1 MIFRNATVW
10 AQNGFAKQDAIFDG
24 EVLSFSN
31 SQIAPVSASEMP
43 VFSNCLILPGFC
55 DVHVH
60 LREPGFCYK
69 ETVAS
74 GTASAARGGY
84 TAICSMP
91 NLNPVPDT
99 KAHLDVQL
107 EAIQK
112 DARIAVFPYGSLTV
126 SEAGEEMADL
136 DAMAADAIAFSD
148 DGKGVQNEEMMRALM
163 LRAKTLGKMVVAHCE
178 DNSLLRGGYIHN
190 GVYAAEHGHRGICS
204 ESEWGPIA
212 RDLRFAKETGC
223 AYHVCHIST
232 KESVDLIRAA
242 KKEGV
247 DVTCETAPHYLI
259 LCDEDLQE
267 DGRFK
272 MNPPLR
278 SAADRA
284 ALIEGILDGTIDMIA
299 TDHAPHSAE
308 EKARGLEKSAFG
320 IVGLETAF
328 PILYTEF
335 VKTGKMTLARLVDL
349 MCINPRKRFGIAS
362 DVGFT
367 VWNVE
372 KEYSIDPDDFATLG
386 SATPFAGRRVFGEN
400 LLTVYNGSVVYSKN
414 KMEE

>member
-10 AQNGFAKQDAIFDG
+10 TQNGFAKQDAIFDG
-24 EVLSFSN
+24 GVLSFSN
-31 SQIAPVSASEMP
+31 SQIAAVSAFEMP

-91 NLNPVPDT
+91 NLNPVPDS
-99 KAHLDVQL
+99 KEHLNVQL
-107 EAIQK
+107 DAIKK
-112 DARIAVFPYGSLTV
+112 DAKIAVYPYGALTV
-126 SEAGEEMADL
+126 NEAGEAMADL
-136 DAMAADAIAFSD
+136 DGMAADVIAFSD
-148 DGKGVQNEEMMRALM
+148 DGKGVQDENMMRDLM

-178 DNSLLRGGYIHN
+178 DNSLLRGGYIHD
-190 GVYAAEHGHRGICS
+190 GVYAKEHDHRGICS

-212 RDLRFAKETGC
+212 RDLKLAKETGC

-232 KESVDLIRAA
+232 KESVELIRAA
-242 KKEGV
+242 KADGV
-247 DVTCETAPHYLI
+247 NVTCETAPHYLV

-267 DGRFK
+267 DGKFK

-278 SAADRA
+278 CASDRE
-284 ALIEGILDGTIDMIA
+284 ALIGGILDGTIDMIA

-308 EKARGLEKSAFG
+308 EKAKGLEKSAFG

-335 VKTGKMTLARLVDL
+335 VKSGRMTLERLVDL
-349 MCINPRKRFGIAS
+349 MCLNSRRRFGIMS

-372 KEYSIDPDDFATLG
+372 KEYSIDPEEFATLG
-386 SATPFAGRRVFGEN
+386 RATPFEGRRVFGEN
-400 LLTVYNGSVVYSKN
+400 LLTVYNGSVVYSIN
-414 KMEE
+414 EEE

>member
-10 AQNGFAKQDAIFDG
+10 TQNGFAKQDAIFDG
-24 EVLSFSN
+24 SVLSFSV
-31 SQIAPVSASEMP
+31 SQNASVSVSDMP

-69 ETVAS
+69 ETIAS

-84 TAICSMP
+84 TAVCSMP
-91 NLNPVPDT
+91 NLNPVPDS
-99 KAHLDVQL
+99 KEHLQVQL
-107 EAIQK
+107 DAIRR
-112 DARIAVFPYGSLTV
+112 DAKVAVYPYGSLTV
-126 SEAGEEMADL
+126 NEAGVVMADL
-136 DAMAADAIAFSD
+136 DGMAPHVIAFSD
-148 DGKGVQNEEMMRALM
+148 DGRGVQDENMMRDLM
-163 LRAKTLGKMVVAHCE
+163 LRAKRLGKMVVAHCE
-178 DNSLLRGGYIHN
+178 DNSLLRGGYIHD
-190 GVYAAEHGHRGICS
+190 GVYAKEHNHRGICS

-212 RDLRFAKETGC
+212 RDLKLAKETGC

-232 KESVDLIRAA
+232 KESVELIRAA
-242 KKEGV
+242 KAEGV
-247 DVTCETAPHYLI
+247 DVTCETAPHYLV

-267 DGRFK
+267 EGLFK

-278 SAADRA
+278 SAADRD

-328 PILYTEF
+328 PIMYTEF
-335 VKTGKMTLARLVDL
+335 VKPGKMTLEKLVEL
-349 MCINPRKRFGIAS
+349 MCINPRKRFGISS
-362 DVGFT
+362 DMGWT

-372 KEYSIDPDDFATLG
+372 KEYSLNPDDFATLG
-386 SATPFAGRRVFGEN
+386 RATPFEGRAVFGEN
-400 LLTVYNGSVVYSKN
+400 LLTVYNGSVVYSKE

>member
-10 AQNGFAKQDAIFDG
+10 TQNGFAKQDAIFDG
-24 EVLSFSN
+24 SVLSFSV
-31 SQIAPVSASEMP
+31 SQNASVSVPEMP

-84 TAICSMP
+84 TAVCSMP
-91 NLNPVPDT
+91 NLNPVPDSRE
-99 KAHLDVQL
+99 HLDVQL
-107 EAIQK
+107 QAIKK
-112 DARIAVFPYGSLTV
+112 DALVAVFPYGALTV
-126 SEAGEEMADL
+126 GEMGETAADL
-136 DAMAADAIAFSD
+136 AAMAPDAIAFSD
-148 DGKGVQNEEMMRALM
+148 DGRGVQSEEMMRALM
-163 LRAKTLGKMVVAHCE
+163 LRAKELGKMVVAHCE
-178 DNSLLRGGYIHN
+178 DNSLLRGGYIHD
-190 GVYAAEHGHRGICS
+190 GVYAKEHGHRGICS

-212 RDLRFAKETGC
+212 RDLKLAKETGC

-232 KESVDLIRAA
+232 KESVELIRAA
-242 KKEGV
+242 KADGV
-247 DVTCETAPHYLI
+247 NVTCETAPHYLV

-278 SAADRA
+278 SAADRD

-335 VKTGKMTLARLVDL
+335 VKTGKMTLEHLVDL
-349 MCINPRKRFGIAS
+349 MCLNPRKRFGITS
-362 DVGFT
+362 DIGYT

-372 KEYSIDPDDFATLG
+372 KEYSINPDDFATLG
-386 SATPFAGRRVFGEN
+386 RATPLAGRAVFGEN